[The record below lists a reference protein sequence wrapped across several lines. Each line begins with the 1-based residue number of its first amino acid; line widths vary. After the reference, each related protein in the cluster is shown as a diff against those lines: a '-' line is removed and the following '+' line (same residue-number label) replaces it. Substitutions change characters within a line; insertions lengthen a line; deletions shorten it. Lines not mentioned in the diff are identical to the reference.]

1 MDQPTVFPPDF
12 LWGVATSAHQVE
24 GQNTNNQWSRWERSG
39 RILSGD
45 RCDRACDWWRDF
57 DRDFDIAQQLG
68 VNAMRISVEWSRVE
82 PEEGTCDGTALL
94 RYRRMLESLH
104 RRGMRPFITLHH
116 FTHPIWF
123 EDLGGFLSDRSVY
136 YFERFSRRVVDALGD
151 LCSDWT
157 TINEPNVFTALGYH
171 VGYFPPGLK
180 GRVVGGARVT
190 VNLLRAHAAVY
201 RMIHSLQPNANVGW
215 AHHYLILH
223 PFDHGSRLD
232 HYWSRAH
239 DRLFNEN
246 FLESI
251 ESGRAPFPLNLTKE
265 DLSDVKGTCDYV
277 GLNYYS
283 RLRVAFDHRQRAT
296 LFARLIVPEDVF
308 QGDRGVENPYGE
320 AYVEGL
326 HDAIARL
333 ARLGKPVY
341 VLENGVPDRTDRCR
355 PALLR
360 EASAQLERALRD
372 GYDVRGYFHWTLTD
386 NFEWNEGW
394 HLRFGLVELDV
405 KTQDR
410 KLRPSAHEYARL
422 IQLARAS
429 QIAPSIA

>member
-1 MDQPTVFPPDF
+1 MDEPTIFPRDF

-24 GQNTNNQWSRWERSG
+24 GQNNNNQWSRWERSG

-68 VNAMRISVEWSRVE
+68 VNALRLSVEWSRIE
-82 PEEGTCDGTALL
+82 PREGVWDEAALR
-94 RYRRMLESLH
+94 RYRSMLQSLQI
-104 RRGMRPFITLHH
+104 RGIRPFVTLHH
-116 FTHPIWF
+116 FTHPLWF
-123 EDLGGFLSDRSVY
+123 EDLGGFLSPASIR
-136 YFERFSRRVVDALGD
+136 YFERFTRKVVEALGD
-151 LCSDWT
+151 LCTDWV

-171 VGYFPPGLK
+171 VGYFPPGFK
-180 GRVVGGARVT
+180 GRVLGGARVT
-190 VNLLRAHAAVY
+190 ANLLRAHAAAY
-201 RMIHSLQPNANVGW
+201 HRIHSLQPNANVGW

-223 PFDHGSRLD
+223 PHDHASRLD
-232 HYWSRAH
+232 HYWSKMH

-251 ESGRAPFPLNLTKE
+251 ETGRAPFPLNLTKE

-283 RLRVAFDHRQRAT
+283 RIRVAFDHRQRAT
-296 LFARLIVPEDVF
+296 LFARLIVPEGVF

-326 HDAIARL
+326 YEAIARL
-333 ARLGKPVY
+333 SRLNKAIY
-341 VLENGVPDRTDRCR
+341 VLENGIPDRHDRCR
-355 PALLR
+355 PALLN
-360 EASAQLERALRD
+360 SAYEQLQKAVRD

-394 HLRFGLVELDV
+394 HLRFGLVELNV
-405 KTQDR
+405 MTQDR

-422 IQLARAS
+422 IQEARAN
-429 QIAPSIA
+429 